1 MVICPRCKGLG
12 EYQSYTE
19 YSIDEERTYLTEH
32 CSLPI
37 EKKDIST
44 IIGDICFNDV
54 VYDIFAKK
62 TNKNNHDSA
71 IQSLQGLNV
80 DLVKKWLSL
89 ENYPLFMLDPTD
101 KYLHISAEIYK
112 IPVSKIVLKCNSKD
126 YCVYVV
132 GNNLTV
138 YYQDLPSWGAGIVGR
153 IRKLFGK

>member
-1 MVICPRCKGLG
+1 
-12 EYQSYTE
+12 
-19 YSIDEERTYLTEH
+19 
-32 CSLPI
+32 
-37 EKKDIST
+37 
-44 IIGDICFNDV
+44 
-54 VYDIFAKK
+54 
-62 TNKNNHDSA
+62 
-71 IQSLQGLNV
+71 
-80 DLVKKWLSL
+80 
-89 ENYPLFMLDPTD
+89 MLDPTD